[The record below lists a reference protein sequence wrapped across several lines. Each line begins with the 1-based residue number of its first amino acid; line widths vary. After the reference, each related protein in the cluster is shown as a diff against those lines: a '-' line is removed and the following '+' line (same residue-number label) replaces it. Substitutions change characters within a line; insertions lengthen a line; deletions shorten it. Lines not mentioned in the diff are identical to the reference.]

1 MRIRELE
8 EADLGA
14 VAEIWNPLI
23 RDSAVTFTSDE
34 KTPEALSAWLAA
46 GPPRL
51 AAEEDGRLLGFA
63 CWGAFRGGPGYARI
77 AEHTILLAGDAR
89 GRGVGRALMDALGGR
104 ARAEGLGSLV
114 GGISGENAPAIAF
127 HAALGF
133 DEVGRLPRAGWK
145 FGRWM
150 DLVLMQ
156 KLL

>member
-8 EADLGA
+8 AGDLGA
-14 VAEIWNPLI
+14 VADIWNPLI
-23 RDSAVTFTSDE
+23 RETAVTFTSEE
-34 KTPEALSAWLAA
+34 KTQEALAAWLSA

-51 AAEEDGRLLGFA
+51 AAESEGRLLGFA

-77 AEHTILLAGDAR
+77 AEHTVLLAGGAR
-89 GRGVGRALMDALGGR
+89 GRGVGRALMAALEDR
-104 ARAEGLGSLV
+104 ARSEGLGSLV
-114 GGISGENAPAIAF
+114 GGISGENAPALAF

-133 DEVGRLPRAGWK
+133 EEVGRIPRAGWK